1 MRGRRTLIKP
11 RVRTL
16 SILGGED
23 CRSEGFLSDPALG
36 RIDLVDPV
44 LYVADLALH
53 VADLRVLQ

>member
-1 MRGRRTLIKP
+1 MRGRRTLIQP

-36 RIDLVDPV
+36 RIDLADIVLYIADLV
-44 LYVADLALH
+44 LYVADLG
-53 VADLRVLQ
+53 V

>member
-1 MRGRRTLIKP
+1 
-11 RVRTL
+11 VRTL

-36 RIDLVDPV
+36 RIDLVDLV